1 MFQEAATEASGRY
14 AGSRMNSF
22 VGYKLDPES
31 EQEEIGFL
39 NAAFNGII
47 DTYGDWSSYEA
58 GFAGL
63 FMGAVGSPNF
73 TFTRSADGSRS
84 VMDGGVWQDIRETRS
99 QTQDL
104 QAAADAINNR
114 MKDPT

>member
-1 MFQEAATEASGRY
+1 MLEDYVGQVWIVGNPLAEMQEEMFQEAATEASSRY

-39 NAAFNGII
+39 NSVFNGII

-58 GFAGL
+58 GFSGL

-73 TFTRSADGSRS
+73 TFSRK
-84 VMDGGVWQDIRETRS
+84 VLMVLEVLWMGVFGRI
-99 QTQDL
+99 
-104 QAAADAINNR
+104 
-114 MKDPT
+114 

>member
-1 MFQEAATEASGRY
+1 
-14 AGSRMNSF
+14 MNSF

-39 NAAFNGII
+39 NSVFNGII

-58 GFAGL
+58 GFSGL

-73 TFTRSADGSRS
+73 TFSKSDDGSRS
-84 VMDGGVWQDIRETRS
+84 VMDGGVWQDIRDTFTNTRLTS
-99 QTQDL
+99 SS
-104 QAAADAINNR
+104 R
-114 MKDPT
+114 CY

>member
-1 MFQEAATEASGRY
+1 
-14 AGSRMNSF
+14 
-22 VGYKLDPES
+22 
-31 EQEEIGFL
+31 
-39 NAAFNGII
+39 
-47 DTYGDWSSYEA
+47 
-58 GFAGL
+58 
-63 FMGAVGSPNF
+63 MGAVGSPNF
-73 TFTRSADGSRS
+73 TFWKNDGSRS